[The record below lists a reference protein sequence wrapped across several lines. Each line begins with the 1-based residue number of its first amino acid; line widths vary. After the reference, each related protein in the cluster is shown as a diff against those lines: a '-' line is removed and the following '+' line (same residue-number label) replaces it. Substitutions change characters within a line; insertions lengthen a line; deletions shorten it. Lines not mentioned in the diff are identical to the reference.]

1 MQPTRFS
8 RAVGEFFLA
17 TLAQVVPVLL
27 TLDTKQNNRCHVEPA
42 AFPPPTSISS
52 SFLPHTII
60 FAFFGLYSGLQNFNN
75 CNGEAKTA
83 SLVLRAMGRA
93 DAGLSVL
100 GMNLLLF
107 IAHFLQL
114 EATVTNLH
122 VTGLV

>member
-1 MQPTRFS
+1 MQPTQFS

-17 TLAQVVPVLL
+17 TLPQVVPVLL

-42 AFPPPTSISS
+42 AFPPSTSISS
-52 SFLPHTII
+52 SFLPRTII

-75 CNGEAKTA
+75 CNGEA
-83 SLVLRAMGRA
+83 SLVFRAMGRA
-93 DAGLSVL
+93 DAGLLVL

-114 EATVTNLH
+114 EATVTGHQVEL
-122 VTGLV
+122 